1 VICSNAASMPEVA
14 GDAALF
20 IDPRNSD
27 ELAATIETVVQND
40 NVREDLVRRGFKQA
54 GKFSWQRTAQE
65 TMEVFRMVASKR

>member
-40 NVREDLVRRGFKQA
+40 NTREDLVRRGFKQA
-54 GKFSWQRTAQE
+54 GKFSWQRTATE
-65 TMEVFRMVASKR
+65 TLDVFKKVAG